1 MSLVVPAV
9 GELALLNKL
18 LSNLLS
24 SNEDYIL
31 KLYRTADTPDAN
43 SVQASFTECN
53 FTNYLARTLSRA
65 GWTAA
70 VVSSTKG
77 ESSYAGVQSWTCGTD
92 GNTVYGY
99 WVIGNTKN
107 VNIVLWAEL
116 FSTAR
121 VIASGDILNITPKF
135 TLMSEYS

>member
-18 LSNLLS
+18 LSNVLS
-24 SNEDYIL
+24 SDERYVL
-31 KLYRTADTPDAN
+31 KLYRTAVTPAEAFT
-43 SVQASFTECN
+43 QGSFTEAN
-53 FTNYLARTLSRA
+53 FTSYAARTLSRA
-65 GWTAA
+65 GWYAAAA
-70 VVSSTKG
+70 VSLKG
-77 ESSYAGVQSWTCGTD
+77 ESSYAGVQSWTCGTS
-92 GNTVYGY
+92 GNTIYGY
-99 WVIGNTKN
+99 WVVGDTKN
-107 VNIVLWAEL
+107 AGTVLWAEL